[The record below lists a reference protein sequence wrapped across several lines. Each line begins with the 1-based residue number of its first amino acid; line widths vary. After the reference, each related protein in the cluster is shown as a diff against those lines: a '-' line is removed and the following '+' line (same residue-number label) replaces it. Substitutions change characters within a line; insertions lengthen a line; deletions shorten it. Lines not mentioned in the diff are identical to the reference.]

1 MKFESLI
8 EQKSEETLREMLA
21 RYDRGERC
29 FVGLDL
35 AGVEMRGTDPRSSG
49 CWAGANLSG
58 ADLSGV
64 NLREANLHG
73 TDLTDAIVEHVEW
86 EGVNCAL
93 DASI

>member
-49 CWAGANLSG
+49 CWVG
-58 ADLSGV
+58 ADLWGQIFRV
-64 NLREANLHG
+64 RG
-73 TDLTDAIVEHVEW
+73 
-86 EGVNCAL
+86 
-93 DASI
+93 

>member
-1 MKFESLI
+1 
-8 EQKSEETLREMLA
+8 
-21 RYDRGERC
+21 
-29 FVGLDL
+29 
-35 AGVEMRGTDPRSSG
+35 MRGTDPRSSG
-49 CWAGANLSG
+49 CWVGADLWGANFQGARPGGVEFQGANLAGANLSG

-73 TDLTDAIVEHVEW
+73 TDPTDAIVEHVEW

>member
-35 AGVEMRGTDPRSSG
+35 AGVEMRGTDPRHRVFG
-49 CWAGANLSG
+49 
-58 ADLSGV
+58 
-64 NLREANLHG
+64 
-73 TDLTDAIVEHVEW
+73 W
-86 EGVNCAL
+86 EPICGGQIFRVRG
-93 DASI
+93 

>member
-73 TDLTDAIVEHVEW
+73 TDLTDAIVEHVE
-86 EGVNCAL
+86 
-93 DASI
+93 